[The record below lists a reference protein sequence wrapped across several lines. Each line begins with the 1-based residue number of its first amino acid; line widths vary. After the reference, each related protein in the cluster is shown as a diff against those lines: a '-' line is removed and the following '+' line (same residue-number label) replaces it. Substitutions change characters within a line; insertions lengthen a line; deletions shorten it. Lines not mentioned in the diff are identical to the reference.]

1 MIQLEN
7 QRQSQTC
14 KMEMACTETI
24 KDRVGM
30 LYCIDNQAGY
40 MLSWETVLG
49 DIDDNNN
56 GLILTGSHYIV
67 ED

>member
-1 MIQLEN
+1 
-7 QRQSQTC
+7 
-14 KMEMACTETI
+14 MEMACTETI

-49 DIDDNNN
+49 DIDDNNIN
-56 GLILTGSHYIV
+56 GMILTGSHYIV